1 MDNEAPSTRP
11 VQKRSTRTTKRKK
24 KKKQEKIERQTV
36 RDLPSADRYKGDT
49 FVFPTVWKKGF
60 TLLLRFSFVMSDE
73 QARR

>member
-1 MDNEAPSTRP
+1 MKLRRPGQYRSEARE
-11 VQKRSTRTTKRKK
+11 QRKEKK